1 MSLSTKYVDINQTHK
16 YLFQKYDIF
25 LINFIFEEW
34 FFSDFFLGSNTQTG
48 SLRGFRK
55 TRNSTNVNKHF
66 LQDDKQIWDFFE
78 PYFNSDYQA
87 VCIFCNKQ
95 ISLGKIQFGKGPGT
109 SSMIYHTQS
118 RHPQEFNILPIA
130 TSYETPRAK
139 KSIMPQQSYSEPRI
153 RSILY
158 R

>member
-1 MSLSTKYVDINQTHK
+1 MDDDEPMEKLAKHDLEIVDITLDEDNEFTK
-16 YLFQKYDIF
+16 
-25 LINFIFEEW
+25 
-34 FFSDFFLGSNTQTG
+34 TG

-55 TRNSTNVNKHF
+55 TRNRTNVNKHF

-109 SSMIYHTQS
+109 SSMIFHTQS

-130 TSYETPRAK
+130 SSYETPRPK
-139 KSIMPQQSYSEPRI
+139 KSIMPKKSYSEPRI
-153 RSILY
+153 RPILY

>member
-1 MSLSTKYVDINQTHK
+1 MTYFWLI
-16 YLFQKYDIF
+16 LFLKSD
-25 LINFIFEEW
+25 

-55 TRNSTNVNKHF
+55 TRSSTNVNKHF

-130 TSYETPRAK
+130 NSYETPRAK

>member
-1 MSLSTKYVDINQTHK
+1 MPVTKFKNS
-16 YLFQKYDIF
+16 QKLDHSI
-25 LINFIFEEW
+25 IHII
-34 FFSDFFLGSNTQTG
+34 FSDFFKDSTQIG
-48 SLRGFRK
+48 SLRRFRK
-55 TRNSTNVNKHF
+55 TRNRTTNVNKHF